1 MKRCAFIADLLLPL
15 QAKSVKM
22 RKILLLFFMLSLL
35 AVVPVS
41 AQDSV
46 AALPDTM
53 QADSLQAD
61 SAMAVIDAEL
71 GNMDDASEADGSLHK
86 QLKRKFIEGSAGFM
100 SLVALAL
107 VLGLAF
113 CIERIIYLTLSE
125 VKTKKL
131 MRDIDELLEH
141 DDVAGAKELC
151 RNTRGPVASI
161 CYQGLLHIKEP
172 LEQIDRQLT
181 NYGAVQINNM
191 EKGCTW
197 IRLFIA
203 VAPSLGFL
211 GTVIGMVMAFDRI
224 QTAGDISPTIV
235 AAGMK
240 VALITTIFGIIVAV
254 ILQFFYNYI
263 LSKIEHLTAQMEEG
277 AIVFMDSVTAYKMR
291 KENE

>member
-1 MKRCAFIADLLLPL
+1 MKKIIAILAIVGLLTCV
-15 QAKSVKM
+15 QT
-22 RKILLLFFMLSLL
+22 
-35 AVVPVS
+35 VS
-41 AQDSV
+41 AQEQTK
-46 AALPDTM
+46 DTTEIVEN
-53 QADSLQAD
+53 DTITAD
-61 SAMAVIDAEL
+61 SAMAVIDADLQGMEAEL
-71 GNMDDASEADGSLHK
+71 EGEGGGLHK
-86 QLKRKFIEGSAGFM
+86 QLKCKFIEGSAGFM

-131 MRDIDELLEH
+131 MYDIDECLEK
-141 DDVAGAKELC
+141 DDVDGAKDLC

-172 LEQIDRQLT
+172 LDQIDRQLT

-277 AIVFMDSVTAYKMR
+277 AIVFMDSVTTYKR
-291 KENE
+291 RNEK

>member
-1 MKRCAFIADLLLPL
+1 MKKIIAILAIVGLLTCV
-15 QAKSVKM
+15 QT
-22 RKILLLFFMLSLL
+22 
-35 AVVPVS
+35 VS
-41 AQDSV
+41 AQEQTK
-46 AALPDTM
+46 DTTEIVEN
-53 QADSLQAD
+53 DTITAD
-61 SAMAVIDAEL
+61 SAMAVIDADLQGMEAEL
-71 GNMDDASEADGSLHK
+71 EGEGGGLHK

-131 MRDIDELLEH
+131 MYDIDERLEK
-141 DDVAGAKELC
+141 DDVDGAKELC

-172 LEQIDRQLT
+172 LDQIDRQLT

-263 LSKIEHLTAQMEEG
+263 RSKIEHLTAQMEEG
-277 AIVFMDSVTAYKMR
+277 AIVFMDSVTTYKR
-291 KENE
+291 RNEK

>member
-1 MKRCAFIADLLLPL
+1 MKKIIAILAIVGLLTCV
-15 QAKSVKM
+15 QT
-22 RKILLLFFMLSLL
+22 
-35 AVVPVS
+35 VS
-41 AQDSV
+41 AQEQTK
-46 AALPDTM
+46 DTTEIVEN
-53 QADSLQAD
+53 DTITAD
-61 SAMAVIDAEL
+61 SAMAVIDADLQGMEAEL
-71 GNMDDASEADGSLHK
+71 EGEGGGLHK

-131 MRDIDELLEH
+131 MYDIDECLEK
-141 DDVAGAKELC
+141 DDVDGAKDLC

-161 CYQGLLHIKEP
+161 CFQGLLHIKEP
-172 LEQIDRQLT
+172 LDQIDRQLT
-181 NYGAVQINNM
+181 NYGAVQINKM

-277 AIVFMDSVTAYKMR
+277 AIVFMDSVTTYKR
-291 KENE
+291 RNEK

>member
-1 MKRCAFIADLLLPL
+1 MKKYIA
-15 QAKSVKM
+15 
-22 RKILLLFFMLSLL
+22 LL
-35 AVVPVS
+35 AIVGLLAFGQTVMAQGGPEKADTTEVVEN
-41 AQDSV
+41 
-46 AALPDTM
+46 DT
-53 QADSLQAD
+53 LTAD
-61 SAMAVIDAEL
+61 SAMAVIDADLQGMEAEL
-71 GNMDDASEADGSLHK
+71 EGEGGGLHK

-131 MRDIDELLEH
+131 MYDIDECLEK
-141 DDVAGAKELC
+141 DDVDGAKDLC

-161 CYQGLLHIKEP
+161 CFQGLLHIKEP
-172 LEQIDRQLT
+172 LDQIDRQLT
-181 NYGAVQINNM
+181 NYGAVQINKM

-277 AIVFMDSVTAYKMR
+277 AIVFIDSVTEYKMR
-291 KENE
+291 NEKGEMRNGKGGMRNDGFE

>member
-1 MKRCAFIADLLLPL
+1 MKKIIAILAIVGLLTCV
-15 QAKSVKM
+15 QT
-22 RKILLLFFMLSLL
+22 
-35 AVVPVS
+35 VS
-41 AQDSV
+41 AQEQTK
-46 AALPDTM
+46 DTTEIVEN
-53 QADSLQAD
+53 DTITAD
-61 SAMAVIDAEL
+61 SAMAVIDADLQGMEAEL
-71 GNMDDASEADGSLHK
+71 EGEGGGLHK

-131 MRDIDELLEH
+131 MYDIDECLEK
-141 DDVAGAKELC
+141 DDVDGAKDLC

-161 CYQGLLHIKEP
+161 CFQGLLHIKEP
-172 LEQIDRQLT
+172 LDQIDRQLT
-181 NYGAVQINNM
+181 NYGAVQINKM

-235 AAGMK
+235 ADGMK

-277 AIVFMDSVTAYKMR
+277 AIVFMDSVATYKR
-291 KENE
+291 RNEK

>member
-1 MKRCAFIADLLLPL
+1 MKKIIAILAIVGLLTCV
-15 QAKSVKM
+15 QT
-22 RKILLLFFMLSLL
+22 
-35 AVVPVS
+35 VS
-41 AQDSV
+41 AQEQTK
-46 AALPDTM
+46 DTTEIVEN
-53 QADSLQAD
+53 DTITAD
-61 SAMAVIDAEL
+61 SAMAVIDADLQGMEAEL
-71 GNMDDASEADGSLHK
+71 EGEGGGLHK

-131 MRDIDELLEH
+131 MYDIDECLEK
-141 DDVAGAKELC
+141 DDVDGAKDLC

-161 CYQGLLHIKEP
+161 CFQGLLHIKEP
-172 LEQIDRQLT
+172 LDQIDRQLT

-277 AIVFMDSVTAYKMR
+277 AIVFIDSVTEYKMR
-291 KENE
+291 NEKGEMRNGKGGMRNDGFE